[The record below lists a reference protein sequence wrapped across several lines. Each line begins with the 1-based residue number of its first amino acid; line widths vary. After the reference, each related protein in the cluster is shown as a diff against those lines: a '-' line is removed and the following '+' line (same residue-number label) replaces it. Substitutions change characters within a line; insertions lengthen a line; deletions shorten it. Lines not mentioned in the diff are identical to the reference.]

1 MAALAAAAAEPA
13 PAVPVVALK
22 SDGISLLYGKDERV
36 IEAAQLLEEHLDIT
50 VLLMPGAAAAP
61 PRVTAFPVV
70 RGRIRNAKGAL
81 GGFEVT
87 VDGYAAPDP
96 SSRDELKFG
105 AARDGAVSRCD
116 IVVDLSGGARA
127 ATIESVDPDALGAA
141 LRALPATP
149 PASGTAQF
157 VPVGNKREVLRL
169 SLREL
174 HGVAPAPRDV
184 VKLPADA
191 TIGTVV

>member
-96 SSRDELKFG
+96 SSRGELKFG
-105 AARDGAVSRCD
+105 AARDGAVSHCD
-116 IVVDLSGGARA
+116 IIVDLSGGAPLLPA
-127 ATIESVDPDALGAA
+127 AD
-141 LRALPATP
+141 LRA
-149 PASGTAQF
+149 GY
-157 VPVGNKREVLRL
+157 LR
-169 SLREL
+169 
-174 HGVAPAPRDV
+174 
-184 VKLPADA
+184 ADP
-191 TIGTVV
+191 